1 MFDFREN
8 ENRDLTEEHKLER
21 IAGVLGWFSYT
32 GTGPTF
38 HLTTTWNGSFHNVK
52 DKNDDK
58 FLF

>member
-38 HLTTTWNGSFHNVK
+38 MDTFSFDNHLKWFVP
-52 DKNDDK
+52 
-58 FLF
+58 